1 MEAKDIISSGI
12 LELHATGLCSQ
23 LESEQVYAWA
33 AAFPEVRAELD
44 AIERTMESY
53 AMLHA
58 VEPAKQVRDSVLR
71 EAQAKI
77 GNDRKT
83 FTEST
88 KVVGIAPFWK
98 YAAAASI
105 ILLLGSAI
113 LNYVYYNKY
122 EQAQASYQQSQQ
134 ELLAVNDRLSNLDE
148 DMSVVRN
155 KYSQPVSL
163 EGLPAAPDA
172 AAKVFWM
179 KNTGEVY
186 IDPSN
191 LPDAPAGKQYQ
202 LWGIVDGKPVDGG
215 MIITTD
221 KANKYE
227 IQKMKSFGNVKVQ
240 AFAVTLETAG
250 GNPTPKGEMYVLGE
264 M

>member
-1 MEAKDIISSGI
+1 MEAKDIISSGM
-12 LELHATGLCSQ
+12 LELHVTGLCTQ
-23 LESEQVYAWA
+23 AESEQVYAWA
-33 AAFPEVRAELD
+33 ATFPEVRAELD

-58 VEPAKQVRDSVLR
+58 IQPASHVRESVLLKTQGIHSTTPTR
-71 EAQAKI
+71 EV
-77 GNDRKT
+77 
-83 FTEST
+83 SSS
-88 KVVGIAPFWK
+88 KVVTISPFWK

-105 ILLLGSAI
+105 ILLLGSAVF
-113 LNYVYYNKY
+113 NYIYFNRYQ
-122 EQAQASYQQSQQ
+122 QAQASFEQSQK
-134 ELLAVNDRLSNLDE
+134 ELLVVNDRLSSLDE
-148 DMSVVRN
+148 DMDVVRN

-221 KANKYE
+221 KANKYQ